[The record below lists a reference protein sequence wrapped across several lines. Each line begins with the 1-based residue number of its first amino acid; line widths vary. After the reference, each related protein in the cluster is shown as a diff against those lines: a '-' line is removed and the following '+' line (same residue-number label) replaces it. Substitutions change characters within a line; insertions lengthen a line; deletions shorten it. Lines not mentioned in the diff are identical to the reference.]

1 MELVFLIVLWELGMS
16 TITVNLAL
24 IIDQLIKK
32 HLLPTVINHIVM
44 NMKIKLSGNMFPL
57 MPLISRWCLL
67 EESLLHLLI
76 TIIFS

>member
-24 IIDQLIKK
+24 IIDQLIKRD
-32 HLLPTVINHIVM
+32 LSPIVMSHIVM
-44 NMKIKLSGNMFPL
+44 NMKIKLSGNMSPL
-57 MPLISRWCLL
+57 MPLISRWCPL
-67 EESLLHLLI
+67 EESLLHLLT